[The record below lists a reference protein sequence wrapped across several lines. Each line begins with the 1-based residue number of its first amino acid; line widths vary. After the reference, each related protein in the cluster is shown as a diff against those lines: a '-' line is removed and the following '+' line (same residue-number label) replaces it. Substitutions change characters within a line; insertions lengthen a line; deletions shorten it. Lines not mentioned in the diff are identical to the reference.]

1 MLNEQELLESIEN
14 KLQQVRDRVQGVAE
28 GYINGFFLWGE
39 GGTSK
44 SYTVEE
50 ALQTLGRQYKLT
62 NSRLTGKGLFELLR
76 DYPDVVHVLEDVET
90 LFSDKNSFGV
100 LRSALWGQAGEDGI
114 QERPVVWQVS
124 GRRDE
129 FIFTGGIVLIA
140 NCRLDDIPQL
150 RALKTRIVTMH
161 YQPTN
166 EEVAV
171 LMTQIAKR
179 GHRHGPFSLSSEECL
194 EVAQAIIARSK
205 RLQRNLDLRL
215 LVNTCKDRL
224 QWANGASQTHWLDLL
239 DSRMKERA
247 VPLGS
252 RAGQKAQEVEIA
264 SRIAGMPFQ
273 ERLDTWIRETGKSQ
287 AALYR
292 RLEDAKRSSSQ
303 FFSLSGPCDLDVVG
317 SGEK

>member
-1 MLNEQELLESIEN
+1 MLNEQELLASIEN

-44 SYTVEE
+44 SYTVEDS
-50 ALQTLGRQYKLT
+50 LQTLGRQYKLT
-62 NSRLTGKGLFELLR
+62 NSRLTGKRLFELLR

-114 QERPVVWQVS
+114 QERPVTWQIS

-129 FIFTGGIVLIA
+129 FIFSGGIILIA

-161 YQPTN
+161 YQPAN

-171 LMTQIAKR
+171 LMRQIARR
-179 GHRHGPFSLSSEECL
+179 GHRHGPFSLSR
-194 EVAQAIIARSK
+194 RS
-205 RLQRNLDLRL
+205 
-215 LVNTCKDRL
+215 
-224 QWANGASQTHWLDLL
+224 
-239 DSRMKERA
+239 
-247 VPLGS
+247 
-252 RAGQKAQEVEIA
+252 A
-264 SRIAGMPFQ
+264 SRSPRPSSPG
-273 ERLDTWIRETGKSQ
+273 RSGCSGTWTFACS
-287 AALYR
+287 
-292 RLEDAKRSSSQ
+292 
-303 FFSLSGPCDLDVVG
+303 
-317 SGEK
+317 